1 MATLLQIVADA
12 ADECGISPTPVT
24 VINNTDDN
32 IRRLLQMSN
41 RQGRDLAESADWTV
55 LQRLHTITTTA
66 SDGEYDL
73 PDDYSRLIGETVW
86 DRTGQRPMS
95 GPVDP
100 QHWQTLKSSTLGGS
114 NIYEKFRIY
123 RASTGTGRSVYIH
136 PVPAVSSETRVFEY
150 VSTYWCASSGGTLQ
164 DAWAADSDVSIL
176 DRDLMTLGLIVRFKR
191 SIGMDFTSE
200 AQEYEDIFSRKKGQD
215 RPSPAVSLN
224 SHLRSDEHLIGFHNI
239 PEQGYGG

>member
-12 ADECGISPTPVT
+12 ADECGISPTPAT

-41 RQGRDLAESADWTV
+41 REGRDLVKAADWTV

-73 PDDYSRLIGETVW
+73 PDDYSRLLRETEW
-86 DRTGQRPMS
+86 DRTAKRPME
-95 GPVDP
+95 GPVNP
-100 QHWQTLKSSTLGGS
+100 QHWQSLKSSQFGDSL
-114 NIYEKFRIY
+114 IDKKFRIF

-136 PVPAVSSETRVFEY
+136 PVPTVSSESLTFEY
-150 VSTYWCASSGGTLQ
+150 VSSCWCASSGGTLQ
-164 DAWAADSDVSIL
+164 DAWAADSDVAIL

-200 AQEYEDIFSRKKGQD
+200 ADEYKGIFEREVGQD
-215 RPSPAVSLN
+215 RPSPALSLTGRR
-224 SHLRSDEHLIGFHNI
+224 HLRLLDTSNL
-239 PEQGYGG
+239 PETGYGS